1 MKIVHINAFDTGG
14 GAAIACARHCEAMIK
29 AGQEV
34 TMLVVAKSSRLPFVK
49 KVHQGIK
56 KLLIEWWDI
65 QTEKTINKISP
76 IGTYS
81 LMNHGFDFS
90 KDPVVQDADVIFL
103 HWVNGNALTVKGVE
117 KILQLGKP
125 VFWYMHDMFPITGGC
140 HHSLGCDGYKS
151 DCKLCPLINNVRYKY
166 LSSSMLRKKMRW
178 WNRYDNLSFVT
189 PSSWLG
195 SCVQQSKLA
204 KSHKVFV
211 VPNVVN
217 TDIFKPMNID
227 AKGIFGLSKGKKT
240 ILFGAASMGSVYKG
254 TKYAHDCLKML
265 NPDDYEGMV
274 IGAVPL
280 EFTEDLDLRIVETG
294 YLNDNLS
301 LAVAYNA
308 CDTFIISSVAENYPN
323 VVLEAMSCGKP
334 CVGFRT
340 GGIPDLIDHGRTGLL
355 TNENDA
361 SSLSECVKDLFSDNV
376 RYEMFSENARKQVLD
391 NNSYARIM
399 QIHKEIASDN

>member
-151 DCKLCPLINNVRYKY
+151 DCKLCPLINNVRYKN
-166 LSSSMLRKKMRW
+166 LSSSMLRKR
-178 WNRYDNLSFVT
+178 
-189 PSSWLG
+189 
-195 SCVQQSKLA
+195 
-204 KSHKVFV
+204 
-211 VPNVVN
+211 
-217 TDIFKPMNID
+217 
-227 AKGIFGLSKGKKT
+227 
-240 ILFGAASMGSVYKG
+240 
-254 TKYAHDCLKML
+254 
-265 NPDDYEGMV
+265 
-274 IGAVPL
+274 
-280 EFTEDLDLRIVETG
+280 
-294 YLNDNLS
+294 
-301 LAVAYNA
+301 
-308 CDTFIISSVAENYPN
+308 
-323 VVLEAMSCGKP
+323 
-334 CVGFRT
+334 
-340 GGIPDLIDHGRTGLL
+340 
-355 TNENDA
+355 
-361 SSLSECVKDLFSDNV
+361 
-376 RYEMFSENARKQVLD
+376 
-391 NNSYARIM
+391 
-399 QIHKEIASDN
+399 